1 MPNNQSRRK
10 FLQTLSL
17 GVGTAL
23 GASSVLANQRTGHQN
38 YQKKLGIALVG
49 LGSYSRNQL
58 AVALQQTENCYLA
71 GIVTGTP
78 AKADEWSKKYS
89 IPQKNIYNYQNFDQ
103 IANNKDI
110 DIVYVVLPNSMHH
123 EFVLRAAKAGK
134 HVMCEKPMSVS
145 VKEAEEMIAACK
157 SAGVQL
163 GIGYRLH
170 FEPFTKEV
178 MRLGQQKVYGDV
190 RFMQTNFG
198 FSIGDPTQWR
208 LKHALA
214 GGGPLMDVGVYCV
227 QASRYITGEEPLWV
241 TAQFGPITDKE
252 RFKDVEE
259 SVSWQM
265 QFPGDAIVNGF
276 TSYKSNIEQLY
287 ASANK
292 GWFQLGPAYG
302 YGPLKGRTSGGE
314 MNQPVVHH
322 QTVMLN
328 GICSEFLETKKFP
341 AHSNGEEGLRDMR
354 ILMSIYEAARTG
366 KKISL
371 V

>member
-1 MPNNQSRRK
+1 MPNHQSRRK
-10 FLQTLSL
+10 FLETLSL
-17 GVGTAL
+17 GVGTSFA
-23 GASSVLANQRTGHQN
+23 ASQVFARPKAILKND
-38 YQKKLGIALVG
+38 QKKLGIALVG
-49 LGSYSRNQL
+49 LGSYAKNQL

-78 AKADEWSKKYS
+78 AKAEEWSKKYA

-103 IANNKDI
+103 VANNPDI

-145 VKEAEEMIAACK
+145 VKEAEEMVAACK
-157 SAGVQL
+157 AAGVQL

-178 MRLGQQKVYGDV
+178 IRLGQQKVYGDV
-190 RFMQTNFG
+190 RFVQTNFG

-214 GGGPLMDVGVYCV
+214 GGGPLMDVGIYCV
-227 QASRYITGEEPLWV
+227 QASRYVTGEEPLWV
-241 TAQFGPITDKE
+241 TAQFGPVTDKE

-265 QFPGDAIVNGF
+265 QFPGNAMVNGF

-287 ASANK
+287 ASANR

-302 YGPLKGRTSGGE
+302 YGPLKGRTSEGD

-328 GICSEFLETKKFP
+328 GICKEFLETKKFP
-341 AHSNGEEGLRDMR
+341 AHINGEEGLRDMR
-354 ILMSIYEAARTG
+354 ILMAIYEAARTG
-366 KKISL
+366 KKMSL
-371 V
+371 A